1 MRTRRQ
7 FLVDLAGGAAVLGSG
22 ALFPTPARAANPSSA
37 PPAGIPAGPSDLPAG
52 TLETSFLEALPG
64 KRPLIK
70 RTYRPPNYES
80 PLDVFEQAVTP
91 NDAFFVRY
99 HLARIPEVSAAEWK
113 LEIGGDAAEKP
124 FTLDL
129 PGLQKGFEQVE
140 LAAVC
145 QCSGNRRGL
154 SDPHV
159 AGVEWGIGAMGN
171 ARWKGVRLKDVLARA
186 GVKKEALEVAF
197 SGADGPSLEST
208 PDFTKSLPVW
218 KALDENT
225 LIAWQMNGEPLPHWN
240 GAPARLIV
248 SGWTG
253 TYWMKHLNSIQV
265 ISQPLKTFW
274 MNTAYRIPKGKFP
287 VVDRFLSQENDT
299 STPITEMVVSSVLT
313 APRVG
318 QHFRSGQP
326 VEVKGIAWD
335 NGSGIQT
342 VEISADGGRSWQ
354 TATLD
359 QDLGRF
365 SFRGFKHAF
374 KAGAK
379 GEVTVLARATSRM
392 GTTQPQQLIFNP
404 AGYHNNVVS
413 RVTIRIG

>member
-7 FLVDLAGGAAVLGSG
+7 FLVDLAGGAAVVGSG
-22 ALFPTPARAANPSSA
+22 GLFPSLARASDPSSGGA
-37 PPAGIPAGPSDLPAG
+37 STPAGPSDLPAG
-52 TLETSFLEALPG
+52 TLEVSFLETLPG

-70 RTYRPPNYES
+70 RSYRPPNYES
-80 PLDVFEQAVTP
+80 PLEVFDQLVTP

-99 HLARIPEVSAAEWK
+99 HLARIPEVPADGWK
-113 LEIGGDAAEKP
+113 LEVGGDAAEKP
-124 FTLDL
+124 FSLDL
-129 PGLQKGFEQVE
+129 AGLQKGFEQVE

-171 ARWKGVRLKDVLARA
+171 ARWKGVRLRDVLAKA

-197 SGADGPSLEST
+197 NGADQGVLEAT
-208 PDFTKSLPVW
+208 PDFVKSLPVW

-225 LIAWQMNGEPLPHWN
+225 LVAWQMNGEPLPHWN
-240 GAPARLIV
+240 GAPVRLV
-248 SGWTG
+248 VPGWTG
-253 TYWMKHLNSIQV
+253 TYWMKHLTSIQV
-265 ISQPLKTFW
+265 LSQPLKTFW
-274 MNTAYRIPKGKFP
+274 MSTAYRIPKGKFP
-287 VVDRFLSQENDT
+287 VVDRFLSQESEA
-299 STPITEMVVSSVLT
+299 STPITEMVVSSLLT
-313 APRVG
+313 APRMG
-318 QHFRSGQP
+318 QRFRPGQA

-335 NGSGIQT
+335 NGSGIRT
-342 VEISADGGRSWQ
+342 VEVSADGGRSWQ
-354 TATLD
+354 AATLD

-365 SFRGFKHAF
+365 SFRGFRYGF

-392 GTTQPQQLIFNP
+392 GTTQPSELIFNP

-413 RVTIRIG
+413 RVAIRIA